1 MKLKALFAVALLFLT
16 ITTFAQNSLR
26 TGMWRGVLKTASG
39 NELPFNFNVSNV
51 AERPQLAIINGAER
65 FRVTDVKVK
74 GDSVFI
80 HMPLFNSEFKLKFAG
95 RGLNGQWIKHLG
107 NNDAVMQFA
116 AQPNVSWR
124 FFKEAKQP
132 VFNISGRW
140 AVVFGEGAGKDKL
153 VGEFKQNGAKL
164 TGTFLSTT
172 GDYRYLE
179 GTVTGNQLYLSC
191 FDGGHAYLFTAK
203 IVNAKTISD
212 GREFS
217 GASGQDKWTAVKD
230 QNAKL
235 PDAYSLTALKPGY
248 KKIAFAFRDID
259 GNKVSLADKRFKNK
273 VVIVQILGSWCPNC
287 MDETN
292 YFVSR
297 YYKKYHPKGVEII
310 GLAYERTTDFS
321 KSQQTLRQLKSHFS
335 VPYPLLITG
344 YTPAKGDPEKSLPML
359 ADFKGFPT
367 TIIIDKKGEVRKIH
381 TGFSGPGTGI
391 YYTRFIEEFE
401 KLTDKLLDE

>member
-217 GASGQDKWTAVKD
+217 GASGQDKW
-230 QNAKL
+230 
-235 PDAYSLTALKPGY
+235 
-248 KKIAFAFRDID
+248 
-259 GNKVSLADKRFKNK
+259 
-273 VVIVQILGSWCPNC
+273 
-287 MDETN
+287 
-292 YFVSR
+292 
-297 YYKKYHPKGVEII
+297 
-310 GLAYERTTDFS
+310 
-321 KSQQTLRQLKSHFS
+321 
-335 VPYPLLITG
+335 
-344 YTPAKGDPEKSLPML
+344 
-359 ADFKGFPT
+359 
-367 TIIIDKKGEVRKIH
+367 
-381 TGFSGPGTGI
+381 
-391 YYTRFIEEFE
+391 
-401 KLTDKLLDE
+401 